1 MGGSLGRIFLAAAT
15 GGVSEAVRGISRT
28 VKAAGKGGPESPIP
42 LPQPPGVSGADET
55 AQEKVR
61 RKKVALSKS
70 VYTSPLGVAGE
81 AQVARKTL
89 LGQ

>member
-15 GGVSEAVRGISRT
+15 GGVSEAVRGISRN
-28 VKAAGKGGPESPIP
+28 AAGKGGPESPIP
-42 LPQPPGVSGADET
+42 LPQPPSVPGADEA

-70 VYTSPLGVAGE
+70 VYTSPLGAAGE